1 MSEIDIAR
9 SRELA
14 TPDGPMRLYE
24 AAPDRPRA
32 AVIVIMEA
40 FGLNGHIED
49 VTRRLAAEGYHA
61 VAPDLFHRAGGGTAD
76 YGDLEKVMAL
86 FEGVTIDGVERDLR
100 AVLDD
105 LAGIGFPPGNSGITG
120 FCWGGWV
127 AFLAAVRFRLGA
139 AVTWYGGGI
148 VSTGRL
154 GFPALVDE
162 VPGLHTP
169 WLGLFGGLDQSIPGA
184 DLDRLQEA
192 LDRLAPAEHRIVR
205 YPDADHGFH
214 CDARPAV
221 FHPEAAAAAWQEA
234 ITWFGSR
241 LG

>member
-1 MSEIDIAR
+1 MAELDIAR

-24 AAPDRPRA
+24 AAPSGPRA

-40 FGLNGHIED
+40 FGLNDHIED
-49 VTRRLAAEGYHA
+49 VTRRVAAQGYHA
-61 VAPDLFHRAGGGTAD
+61 VAPDLFHRSGGGTAD
-76 YGDLEKVMAL
+76 YGDLERLMAL
-86 FEGVTIDGVERDLR
+86 FDGVTADGVERDLG
-100 AVLDD
+100 ATLDD
-105 LAGIGFPPGNSGITG
+105 LAGNGFTAAHTGITG

-148 VSTGRL
+148 VTPGRL
-154 GFPALVDE
+154 GFPALLDE
-162 VPGLHTP
+162 APALHTP
-169 WLGLFGGLDQSIPGA
+169 WLGLFGGLDQSIPGR
-184 DLDRLQEA
+184 DLDRLQED
-192 LDRLAPAEHRIVR
+192 LDAVAPAEHRIVR
-205 YPDADHGFH
+205 YADADHGFH

-221 FHPEAAAAAWQEA
+221 YHPDAAAAGWREAMAWFSA
-234 ITWFGSR
+234 R